1 MSKNDVAPIDSPY
14 LYKKSI
20 VYGITR
26 KKEKEQPAK
35 KRNTEENKRCLRIFL
50 SVLYRAGKRKL
61 VTSFKI
67 KGPEKI
73 KLVIID
79 TLISAKK
86 A

>member
-1 MSKNDVAPIDSPY
+1 MSKKDVAPIDSPY

-20 VYGITR
+20 VYGITT
-26 KKEKEQPAK
+26 KKEKEQPAR
-35 KRNTEENKRCLRIFL
+35 KRNADENKRYLRIFL

-61 VTSFKI
+61 ITSFKI
-67 KGPEKI
+67 RGPEKI
-73 KLVIID
+73 KLVIIE